1 MKNLPLILV
10 TILFLSIFTSC
21 KNRGCPPDEKV
32 GKFNLTDLNKSYNPY
47 SGTEKLIFK
56 NSNGDSLTLKANEG
70 KAVTRDQIC
79 IEEICT
85 EPKIKGNTTCKYI
98 ASETHR
104 FLFRD
109 DNQTM
114 LIDLL
119 FGTDNTQKNAQKFYS
134 FIRLGFSKGNYITS
148 AGKITDVHFTGSFDE
163 EATILNNFLIEKNSI
178 ELNGKTFNNVYTFE
192 EEPLKYYYTKDQGLV
207 GFSDPDGTWHLDRV
221 E

>member
-1 MKNLPLILV
+1 MKNLHLV
-10 TILFLSIFTSC
+10 FLSLLFLSIFTTC

-32 GKFNLTDLNKSYNPY
+32 GEFNLTDLNKSFNSY
-47 SGTEKLIFK
+47 SGSEKLIFK
-56 NSNGDSLTLKANEG
+56 NATGDSLTLTAKDG

-104 FLFRD
+104 FLFGD

-114 LIDLL
+114 LMDLL
-119 FGTDNTQKNAQKFYS
+119 FATDNTQRNAQKFYS
-134 FIRLGFSKGNYITS
+134 FFRLGFSKGDYITS
-148 AGKITDVHFTGSFDE
+148 AGKITDVHYTGNFDP
-163 EATILNNFLIEKNSI
+163 EATVLNNFLVEKNSI
-178 ELNGKTFNNVYTFE
+178 ELNGKTFNNVFAYE
-192 EEPLKYYYTKDQGLV
+192 EQPLKYYYTKEQGLI
-207 GFSDPDGTWHLDRV
+207 GFSDPDGTWHLDRI